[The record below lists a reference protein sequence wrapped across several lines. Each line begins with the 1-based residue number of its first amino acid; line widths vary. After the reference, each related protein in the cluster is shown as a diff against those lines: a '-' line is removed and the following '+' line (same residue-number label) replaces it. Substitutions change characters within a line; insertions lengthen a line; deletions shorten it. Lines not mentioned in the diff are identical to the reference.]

1 MNLFSELALISEGWA
16 HNVRISVDQDGKI
29 TDVESGVEPGP
40 DDRQL
45 RNRILLP
52 AMANLHSHSFQRSMA
67 GMTEKRA
74 KKQDSFWRWRELMYS
89 FLEQLNPEH
98 VEAIAALVFME
109 MLESGYAS
117 V

>member
-1 MNLFSELALISEGWA
+1 MTIQNHGVNVNLFSELALISEGWA

-45 RNRILLP
+45 QNRILLP

-67 GMTEKRA
+67 GMTENKCILRGN
-74 KKQDSFWRWRELMYS
+74 
-89 FLEQLNPEH
+89 LEGN
-98 VEAIAALVFME
+98 VMRKFGGVF
-109 MLESGYAS
+109 
-117 V
+117 